1 LRRIVQCSGIAE
13 ELADVVL
20 EGMTA
25 TTPCGLG
32 YPSDTRESDYYLGER
47 MTRSEIVAIGKKMQ
61 ECGVEPENTRVRKV
75 VENSGVVYEILQAS
89 SETDEIIFMTGDMLD
104 GSNVRIV
111 RGDHA
116 AEMSAIC
123 EQ

>member
-1 LRRIVQCSGIAE
+1 
-13 ELADVVL
+13 
-20 EGMTA
+20 MTA

-47 MTRSEIVAIGKKMQ
+47 MTRSEIVAIRKKMQ

-75 VENSGVVYEILQAS
+75 VEHSGVVYEILKVS
-89 SETDEIIFMTGDMLD
+89 SETDGVIFMTGNMLD

>member
-1 LRRIVQCSGIAE
+1 
-13 ELADVVL
+13 
-20 EGMTA
+20 
-25 TTPCGLG
+25 
-32 YPSDTRESDYYLGER
+32 

-61 ECGVEPENTRVRKV
+61 DCGVEPENTRVRKV

-89 SETDEIIFMTGDMLD
+89 SETDGIISMTGDMLD
-104 GSNVRIV
+104 RSNVRIV